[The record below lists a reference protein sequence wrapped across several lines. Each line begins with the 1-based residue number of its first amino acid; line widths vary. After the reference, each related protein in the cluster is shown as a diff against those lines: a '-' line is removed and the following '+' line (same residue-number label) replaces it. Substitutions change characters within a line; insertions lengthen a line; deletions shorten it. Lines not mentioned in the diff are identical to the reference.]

1 MRTLLL
7 ASLFTFAL
15 SIASVALADD
25 PSRVFAQPKGLS
37 DERLHVIH
45 DVDHPVM
52 FEPHYADTAEW
63 EARARELRD
72 QVRVAAGLLPE
83 PERTPLN
90 AVIHGKIERY
100 GYTIEKVSFASMPG
114 HYVSGNLY
122 RPTGL
127 TGKLPAVLC
136 PHGHWANGREYEAT
150 EDEAKKQIEIGAEK
164 TMEGARFPLQARCA
178 MLARMGCVV
187 FFYDMV
193 GYADSTPIP
202 HRTGFTDFEAVLR
215 LQSFMGLQSWNS
227 IRVMDFVSSLPNVDP
242 KRIACTGASGGGTQ
256 TIMLSVLDDRLA
268 VSFPAVMVSEEMQG
282 GCICEN
288 SPLLRVGTNNAELI
302 ACFAP
307 KPLGM
312 TSADDWTAQIETL
325 GYPQIHEIY
334 KLYGAADKVA
344 AWHRSFPHNYNQVSR
359 ELMYNWMNKFLKLG
373 QPEPVT
379 EKPFVPVPPA
389 ELGVYDAE
397 HPSPADFLNAVELRK
412 KMTVSSDAQM
422 TALANDS
429 AEYRRL
435 VGTALRFM
443 VNDKLP
449 AASDI
454 LVGDSRG
461 PKVSDG
467 KWAIEKGTIRR
478 RNSTWQV
485 PYAAIVP
492 ADWNGTVIVWV
503 HPNGKA
509 SAFDEQGQPTAVI
522 RKLTAD
528 KSAVIAPDLFLTGE
542 SIGPAGRPAS
552 GEMIY
557 SKQTPYGG
565 FYYGYNRGVLACRT
579 SDVLSSIALARG
591 WEGTTSVRLI
601 AFGTAGLPAL
611 LADALAGDAVD
622 HASIDL
628 HHFSFADVKE
638 TTDENMLPGAW
649 KYGGVWGFVPLC
661 TGTTTLWNPPA
672 EPVTELMKKT
682 SNVKVMEGEAMDDRV
697 LGE

>member
-15 SIASVALADD
+15 PITARADD
-25 PSRVFAQPKGLS
+25 KDPARVFTPPAELS
-37 DERLHVIH
+37 DERLHVVH

-52 FEPHYADTAEW
+52 FEPHYADTAQW
-63 EARARELRD
+63 EARAHGLRE

-90 AVIHGKIERY
+90 AVIHGKIDRE
-100 GYTIEKVSFASMPG
+100 GYTIEKVFFASMPG

-202 HRTGFTDFEAVLR
+202 HRTGFTDVEAVLR
-215 LQSFMGLQSWNS
+215 LQSMMGLQSWNS
-227 IRVMDFVSSLPNVDP
+227 IRVMDFISSLPDVDP

-302 ACFAP
+302 STFAP

-312 TSADDWTAQIETL
+312 TSADDWTAQIETM

-334 KLYGAADKVA
+334 KLYGAGDKVA

-359 ELMYNWMNKFLKLG
+359 ELMYNWMNRFLKLG
-373 QPEPVT
+373 QPEPVA

-389 ELGVYDAE
+389 ELGVYDTE
-397 HPSPADFLNAVELRK
+397 HPSPADFLNAVDLRK
-412 KMTVSSDAQM
+412 KMTAASDAQM
-422 TALANDS
+422 TALAANP
-429 AEYRRL
+429 AEYRRV
-435 VGTALRFM
+435 VGTALRAM
-443 VNDKLP
+443 VNDRLP
-449 AASDI
+449 ASSDI
-454 LVGDSRG
+454 LVGDARG

-467 KWAIEKGTIRR
+467 KWVIEKGTIQR

-485 PYAAIVP
+485 PYAAIMP
-492 ADWNGTVIVWV
+492 TGWNGTVVVWV
-503 HPNGKA
+503 HPKGKA
-509 SAFDEQGQPTAVI
+509 SLFGGQGQPQAAI
-522 RKLTAD
+522 RKLLD
-528 KSAVIAPDLFLTGE
+528 GKSAVIAPDLFLTGE
-542 SIGPAGRPAS
+542 SAGPAGRPTTGA
-552 GEMIY
+552 MIY
-557 SKQTPYGG
+557 SKQTPYGA

-591 WEGTTSVRLI
+591 WEGTKSVHLI

-611 LADALAGDAVD
+611 LADALAGDAVE

-628 HHFSFADVKE
+628 HRFSFADVKE
-638 TTDENMLPGAW
+638 TTDDNMLPGAL
-649 KYGGVWGFVPLC
+649 KYGGVWGLVPLC
-661 TGTTTLWNPPA
+661 TSTTVLLNPPA
-672 EPVTELMKKT
+672 EPVTDLVKKT
-682 SNVKVMEGEAMDDRV
+682 TNLTVMEGEAMDDRV